1 MYLDARGKQC
11 PMPVI
16 MAKKELD
23 GGCTDLTVAVDNE
36 TAVKNLT
43 KMATN
48 LGLTVESSGKD
59 GDYEIHI
66 TGELTA
72 DGRET
77 APAQFCELPAT
88 ANYSVFVSKDHL
100 GEGDPVLG
108 RNLIR
113 MAIYTLSEGD
123 NVPKALLFMNGGVK
137 LVAGEEPQITESV
150 KKLISRGCEVLVCGT
165 CLNFYGLS
173 DKLEAGT
180 VSNMYEILER
190 MQKSSNTITL

>member
-11 PMPVI
+11 PIPVI

-23 GGCTDLTVAVDNE
+23 NGCTNLTVAVDNE
-36 TAVKNLT
+36 IAVRNLT
-43 KMATN
+43 KMGTN
-48 LGLTVESSGKD
+48 LGLSVESRSKD
-59 GDYEIHI
+59 GDYEVHI
-66 TGELTA
+66 TGALSA

-77 APAQFCELPAT
+77 EPEQFCELPAT
-88 ANYSVFVSKDHL
+88 GNYSVFVNKDHL
-100 GEGDPVLG
+100 GDGDPVLG

-113 MAIYTLSEGD
+113 MAIYTLSEGE
-123 NVPKALLFMNGGVK
+123 NIPKAILFMNSGVK
-137 LVAGEEPQITESV
+137 LVAGEEPQITDSV

-165 CLNFYGLS
+165 CLNFYGIA
-173 DKLEAGT
+173 DKLEAGS